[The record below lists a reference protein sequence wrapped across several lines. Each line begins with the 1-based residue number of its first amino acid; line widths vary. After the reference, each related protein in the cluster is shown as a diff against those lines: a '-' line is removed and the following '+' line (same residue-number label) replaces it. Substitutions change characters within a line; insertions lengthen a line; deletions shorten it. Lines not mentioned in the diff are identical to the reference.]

1 MIKRI
6 DPLVRSYFIFSKTE
20 RKGVVILLCL
30 MVLLAFFPMVYRQV
44 FPAVLPQIELREL
57 RSLSYDTESVTAG
70 SEPFTFD
77 PNTATSTDLQQ
88 LGLSEKQ
95 AGIILNYREK
105 GGKFRK
111 PEDIARMY
119 GIPAAL
125 SERLI
130 PYVKIPHGNRA
141 SAFPTDTVR
150 RKKPQGVV
158 ELNTADSEE
167 IVALYRV
174 GPALAHRII
183 EQRQKLGGFL
193 SLDQLKELW
202 GFDEDILYDLK
213 GKIRVD
219 ASKAVIH
226 DLNTVTLDELRAHPY
241 FKYKLS
247 SAIINYRMQHGKFTS
262 LSDLKKIELMNDS
275 IYGRVTRYLRVE

>member
-1 MIKRI
+1 
-6 DPLVRSYFIFSKTE
+6 
-20 RKGVVILLCL
+20 
-30 MVLLAFFPMVYRQV
+30 
-44 FPAVLPQIELREL
+44 
-57 RSLSYDTESVTAG
+57 
-70 SEPFTFD
+70 
-77 PNTATSTDLQQ
+77 
-88 LGLSEKQ
+88 
-95 AGIILNYREK
+95 
-105 GGKFRK
+105 
-111 PEDIARMY
+111 
-119 GIPAAL
+119 
-125 SERLI
+125 LI

-219 ASKAVIH
+219 ASKPVLH